1 MRNTI
6 INKQVQVT
14 AMGFKKN
21 LVAYPRQME
30 FDGTTYDFID
40 AGIGCMVRSG
50 ERIAQILTLTDGYRH
65 FKMRSDNRGGVW
77 TLLSMSS

>member
-40 AGIGCMVRSG
+40 AGLSCMVRSG
-50 ERIAQILTLTDGYRH
+50 ERIAQILTLTDGSRH

-77 TLLSMSS
+77 TLLSMSM

>member
-1 MRNTI
+1 MSNTI

-50 ERIAQILTLTDGYRH
+50 ERIAQILTLTDGSRH

>member
-6 INKQVQVT
+6 INKQVHVT

-30 FDGTTYDFID
+30 FEGTTYDFVD
-40 AGIGCMVRSG
+40 AGLSCMVRTG
-50 ERIAQILTLTDGYRH
+50 ERIAQILTLTDGSTN
-65 FKMRSDNRGGVW
+65 FKLRSDNRGGVW
-77 TLLSMSS
+77 TLLSIST

>member
-50 ERIAQILTLTDGYRH
+50 ERIAQILTLTDGSRH

>member
-50 ERIAQILTLTDGYRH
+50 ERIAQILTLSDGSRH

>member
-30 FDGTTYDFID
+30 FEGTTYDFID

-50 ERIAQILTLTDGYRH
+50 ERIAQILTMTDGYRH

>member
-1 MRNTI
+1 MSNTI

-50 ERIAQILTLTDGYRH
+50 ERIAQILTLTDGARH

>member
-1 MRNTI
+1 MNNTI
-6 INKQVQVT
+6 INKQVHVT

-30 FDGTTYDFID
+30 FEGTTYDFID
-40 AGIGCMVRSG
+40 AGLSCVIRHG
-50 ERIAQILTLTDGYRH
+50 ERIAQILTLTDGVAH

-77 TLLSMSS
+77 TLLSMST

>member
-6 INKQVQVT
+6 INKQVHVT

-30 FDGTTYDFID
+30 FEGTTYDFID
-40 AGIGCMVRSG
+40 AGLSCMVRTG
-50 ERIAQILTLTDGYRH
+50 ERIAQILTLTDGSTN
-65 FKMRSDNRGGVW
+65 FKLRSDNRGGVW
-77 TLLSMSS
+77 TLLSIST

>member
-50 ERIAQILTLTDGYRH
+50 ERIAQILTLTDGSRH

-77 TLLSMSS
+77 TLLSMSM

>member
-40 AGIGCMVRSG
+40 AGLSCVVRSG
-50 ERIAQILTLTDGYRH
+50 ERIAQILTLTDGSRH

-77 TLLSMSS
+77 TLLSMSV